1 MCLTMIQCQRSVLLV
16 FSIVAL
22 PPPLG
27 ESPAESADLPKTP
40 CPYSG
45 GSPGQPKA
53 SGDHG
58 RHPAAPFCPHD
69 IPDLRYI
76 CYFCSYSAYTP
87 VPGLVNTIPEP
98 LITLNGPWSNR
109 CMLKL
114 AEKLPPMGL

>member
-1 MCLTMIQCQRSVLLV
+1 MHLV
-16 FSIVAL
+16 VAL
-22 PPPLG
+22 V
-27 ESPAESADLPKTP
+27 AF
-40 CPYSG
+40 
-45 GSPGQPKA
+45 
-53 SGDHG
+53 DHG

-114 AEKLPPMGL
+114 AEKLPPMGLPASLTIACSLSIDFYYKALLKNAKDLEEGNQRAISR